1 MSQSFVAF
9 VFLCVG
15 AAAAVL
21 MPDLPPA
28 VLPYMP
34 FVALVLGGMALW
46 VGAGLVQ
53 RGLARLWT
61 QAFAKPRP
69 VIVVDGSNVMHWR
82 DDVPS
87 VRTLTLVLADL
98 TARGFAPHVFFDA
111 NVGYKLWG
119 RSISARDLAFQLD
132 LKPGQITL
140 APSRTPADPLLIG
153 YAIGAGVRVVSNDR
167 FMDWRDQFPPI
178 RDKGFL
184 VPGKVKGER
193 VELRF
198 VVMATA

>member
-1 MSQSFVAF
+1 MSKSFVAF

-21 MPDLPPA
+21 VPDLPPA

-34 FVALVLGGMALW
+34 FVALVLGGLALW

-61 QAFAKPRP
+61 RAFAKPRP
-69 VIVVDGSNVMHWR
+69 VIVVDGSNVMHWN

-119 RSISARDLAFQLD
+119 RSISARDR
-132 LKPGQITL
+132 K
-140 APSRTPADPLLIG
+140 S
-153 YAIGAGVRVVSNDR
+153 VV
-167 FMDWRDQFPPI
+167 
-178 RDKGFL
+178 
-184 VPGKVKGER
+184 
-193 VELRF
+193 
-198 VVMATA
+198 

>member
-1 MSQSFVAF
+1 MSKSFVAF

-21 MPDLPPA
+21 VPDLPPA

-34 FVALVLGGMALW
+34 FVALVLGGLALW

-61 QAFAKPRP
+61 RAFAKPRP
-69 VIVVDGSNVMHWR
+69 VIVVDGSNVMHWN

-167 FMDWRDQFPPI
+167 FMDWRGQFPGLG
-178 RDKGFL
+178 DKGFL
-184 VPGKVKGER
+184 VPGRVRGDG
-193 VELRF
+193 VELRL
-198 VVMATA
+198 